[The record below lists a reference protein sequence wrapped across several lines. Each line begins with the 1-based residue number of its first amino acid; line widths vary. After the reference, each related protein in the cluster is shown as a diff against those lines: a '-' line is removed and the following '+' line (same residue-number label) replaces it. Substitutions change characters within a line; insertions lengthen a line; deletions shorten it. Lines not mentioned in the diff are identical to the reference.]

1 VKEADASICL
11 SECQRRWIK
20 KFDEM
25 QNLDADLELAAPFL
39 SVADS
44 LDDPTGAGPILLV
57 GKATDKDWRRKQ
69 FLSAAGSSTEE
80 RVGERRK
87 ATRDHLDYVRQRQ
100 FSAFWRFW
108 KRLSNI
114 GSPVIWTNLAKIGV
128 LHGNPGHKYLT
139 AQQELARITLR
150 AEISEYRPVLVVIT
164 GDYAKSAVV
173 LPVFGDRP
181 CWKEHPDYEFCWIER
196 TVSKPAVLWT
206 DHPERKLRFRVQRWL
221 DKARELAQ
229 PL

>member
-1 VKEADASICL
+1 
-11 SECQRRWIK
+11 
-20 KFDEM
+20 M

-39 SVADS
+39 SVADPAN
-44 LDDPTGAGPILLV
+44 DPTGAGPILLV

-69 FLSAAGSSTEE
+69 FLSAAGGSTEE

-87 ATRDHLDYVRQRQ
+87 ATQDHLDYVSQHQ

-108 KRLSNI
+108 KRLSDI

-128 LHGNPGHKYLT
+128 MRGNPGHKYLT
-139 AQQELARITLR
+139 VQQELARMTLR

-164 GDYAKSAVV
+164 GDYAKSEVV

-181 CWKEHPDYEFCWIER
+181 CWKESSDYEFCWIER
-196 TVSKPAVLWT
+196 SISEPAVLWT
-206 DHPERKLRFRVQRWL
+206 DHPERKLEFRIQRWL
-221 DKARELAQ
+221 DKARELAHT
-229 PL
+229 PLS